1 MNASRR
7 VLSGIVAVG
16 IVFVAG
22 MCLSAQTTAQA
33 PANPADNTTAAKA
46 KGFTGGWKLNREQSD
61 QPQSDPSAGGE
72 APRGGG
78 GRHGGGGGRG
88 GGFGGG
94 FGGGRGGAGGG
105 NSQADPQA
113 AARLREATREIMN
126 PPDHLV
132 VVSTDTMLVL
142 TAPDGRTVRLSP
154 DNKKVK
160 DESTHIE
167 RKTKWDGVRL
177 VSEITGLGSGK
188 ITETYTVDDEHH
200 QLHVVTVV
208 DGGRGGQPRTV
219 SHVYDQDAS

>member
-7 VLSGIVAVG
+7 VLLVTVAVVVVSAVG
-16 IVFVAG
+16 V
-22 MCLSAQTTAQA
+22 CLSAQTAAQS
-33 PANPADNTTAAKA
+33 PASPADNTSAAKA
-46 KGFTGGWKLNREQSD
+46 KAFTGGWNLNREQSD
-61 QPQSDPSAGGE
+61 QPQSNTSAGGE
-72 APRGGG
+72 VPRGG

-94 FGGGRGGAGGG
+94 FGGGRGGAGGAG
-105 NSQADPQA
+105 GGSDPQA
-113 AARLREATREIMN
+113 AARLREATRDIMN

-160 DESTHIE
+160 DESTNIE

-177 VSEITGLGSGK
+177 VSEITGVGSGK

-208 DGGRGGQPRTV
+208 DAGRGGQPRTV
-219 SHVYDQDAS
+219 SHVYDQDAR

>member
-1 MNASRR
+1 
-7 VLSGIVAVG
+7 
-16 IVFVAG
+16 
-22 MCLSAQTTAQA
+22 
-33 PANPADNTTAAKA
+33 
-46 KGFTGGWKLNREQSD
+46 
-61 QPQSDPSAGGE
+61 
-72 APRGGG
+72 
-78 GRHGGGGGRG
+78 
-88 GGFGGG
+88 
-94 FGGGRGGAGGG
+94 
-105 NSQADPQA
+105 
-113 AARLREATREIMN
+113 MN

-160 DESTHIE
+160 DESTKIE

-177 VSEITGLGSGK
+177 VSEITGVGSGK

-208 DGGRGGQPRTV
+208 DGGRGGQPRTI

>member
-1 MNASRR
+1 VNASRR
-7 VLSGIVAVG
+7 VLSLAVAVVVVSAVG
-16 IVFVAG
+16 VR
-22 MCLSAQTTAQA
+22 LSAQTTAQA
-33 PANPADNTTAAKA
+33 PASPADNTNAAKA
-46 KGFTGGWKLNREQSD
+46 KVFTGGWNLNREQSD
-61 QPQSDPSAGGE
+61 QPQSNTSAGGDV
-72 APRGGG
+72 PRGG

-94 FGGGRGGAGGG
+94 FGGGRGGATGG
-105 NSQADPQA
+105 NDPQA
-113 AARLREATREIMN
+113 AARLREATRDIMN

-160 DESTHIE
+160 DESTNIE

-208 DGGRGGQPRTV
+208 DAGRGGQPRTV
-219 SHVYDQDAS
+219 SHLYDQDAR